1 MIVYLHGLNSSSQ
14 SHKAA
19 LLREALA
26 PEQLLAPDY
35 PAHRPNEAVA
45 ELTAQMQKLTGQGGV
60 PMLIGSSMGAFYG
73 QFLARQFPVSH
84 LFMINP
90 ALKPWE
96 LLPSFVD
103 VPMTTAN
110 GEAYR
115 LSADVIES
123 TRAYGMERPCEGED
137 DGVPT
142 TLFLDQGDEV
152 IDYRIAEALY
162 RDCGRLLLYPGGDHA
177 FQHMEEAVDII
188 RDTLNDRDDG
198 MQP

>member
-26 PEQLLAPDY
+26 TEKLLAPDY
-35 PAHRPNEAVA
+35 PAHKPNEAVA
-45 ELTAQMQKLTGQGGV
+45 TLTAQMQELTKKGAA

-73 QFLARQFPVSH
+73 QYLARQFPVSH

-90 ALKPWE
+90 ALRPWE
-96 LLPSFVD
+96 LLPTFLD
-103 VPMTTAN
+103 VPMTTAS
-110 GEAYR
+110 GETYR

-123 TRAYGMERPCEGED
+123 TRAYGIEHPCEDDD

-152 IDYRIAEALY
+152 IDYRIAEAMY
-162 RDCGRLLLYPGGDHA
+162 RDCGRLLLYAGGDHA
-177 FQHMEEAVDII
+177 FQHMEHAIGII
-188 RDTLNDRDDG
+188 RDTLHGRDDG